1 MEFKEGSNG
10 GQSNNFNETKLGKQS
25 QYIGNV
31 NTLNIITD
39 GQREDRVTDS
49 GDEENEVE
57 GTYRI
62 FITHDEV
69 GVPELIR
76 KAQHHIVLHAA
87 YYPKYGFDNQGDD
100 LQKAMYKNTDLKLTA
115 IFTDVENAVWV
126 DEFAVTLR
134 DYFEKK
140 GEFASHLEI
149 TKQHF
154 VRLRKKFGDE
164 RVRIIDTA
172 RLPMFPV
179 ILIDDTLIVGHYAH
193 SSVIPP
199 NGLWIT
205 IEHPKILTMYQ
216 DLLDGKE
223 VKYETAEE
231 GAILR
236 YLEELMVELP

>member
-134 DYFEKK
+134 DYFEKQPNV
-140 GEFASHLEI
+140 EI
-149 TKQHF
+149 AEQ
-154 VRLRKKFGDE
+154 
-164 RVRIIDTA
+164 RVRFGTGGHRGQGEGSAGITA
-172 RLPMFPV
+172 GNP
-179 ILIDDTLIVGHYAH
+179 
-193 SSVIPP
+193 
-199 NGLWIT
+199 
-205 IEHPKILTMYQ
+205 
-216 DLLDGKE
+216 
-223 VKYETAEE
+223 
-231 GAILR
+231 
-236 YLEELMVELP
+236 

>member
-10 GQSNNFNETKLGKQS
+10 GQNNRFNETKLGKQS
-25 QYIGNV
+25 QYIGKV
-31 NTLNIITD
+31 DTLNIITD
-39 GQREDRVTDS
+39 GQREDRVADS
-49 GDEENEVE
+49 EDEENEVE
-57 GTYRI
+57 GTYRT

-69 GVPELIR
+69 GVQELIR

-100 LQKAMYKNTDLKLTA
+100 LQKAMGKNAGLKLTA

-134 DYFEKK
+134 SKFKK
-140 GEFASHLEI
+140 AGEFACHLNI
-149 TKQHF
+149 TKEHF
-154 VRLRKKFGDE
+154 EGLRTIFGGK
-164 RVRIIDTA
+164 RVKIIDTA

-236 YLEELMVELP
+236 YLEELMVE